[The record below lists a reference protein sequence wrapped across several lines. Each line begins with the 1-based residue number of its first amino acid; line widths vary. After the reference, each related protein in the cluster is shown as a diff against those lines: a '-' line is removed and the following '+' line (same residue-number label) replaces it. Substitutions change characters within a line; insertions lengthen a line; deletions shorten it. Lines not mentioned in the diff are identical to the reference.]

1 MNDMRNIP
9 PVSGMVIGLALGY
22 AIFGLNIP
30 QMFLWGFIGVL
41 VGIFLSLILDR
52 L

>member
-9 PVSGMVIGLALGY
+9 PVSGMVIGLALSY
-22 AIFGLNIP
+22 AIFGLNMT
-30 QMFLWGFIGVL
+30 QMFLGGFIGGL